1 MAKYICPVCGK
12 IWYNVKDLAQCTAAD
27 AKTEEVNQKARETKL
42 KMINGLKVDNDDE
55 YYNNKEIEL
64 LLYALGINPDP
75 NKLRYG
81 KIAICVDAD
90 DGYHI
95 ALLTLA
101 TLYRICP
108 RDKERLATYKAELD
122 KAYAV
127 LKSKLDVY
135 NSAAAAYNGKY
146 EDKVATYTS
155 TLTSNFSSIFSN
167 GSKTKTQTLYNGEIS
182 KLIAEKLGF

>member
-27 AKTEEVNQKARETKL
+27 AKAEEVNQKARETKL
-42 KMINGLKVDNDDE
+42 
-55 YYNNKEIEL
+55 
-64 LLYALGINPDP
+64 
-75 NKLRYG
+75 
-81 KIAICVDAD
+81 
-90 DGYHI
+90 
-95 ALLTLA
+95 
-101 TLYRICP
+101 

-122 KAYAV
+122 KTYTV

-135 NSAAAAYNGKY
+135 NSAAAAYNNKY

-167 GSKTKTQTLYNGEIS
+167 GSKTKTQTIYDSEIS